1 MLAGGDARRP
11 ANEEINVATAQLDP
25 IYRKFHHTVFMQ
37 AYKILRDEEAA
48 RDMVQEAFLRVM
60 RHVDKLEEKKDPAGW
75 IRRIVTNLCLDE
87 LRKRRTAT
95 QVGPAPIA
103 QVAAP
108 FSAEF
113 EPLVACETAEL
124 RMLLREGLSTLSPNH
139 LELILMRETEGLSY
153 AEMAQEVDVPAGT
166 VMSRLFHAR
175 KKLQTHLRRGLLY
188 GSNQRRTIVTV
199 AAMPRSILCPRPRRP
214 MLEPEPAQW

>member
-1 MLAGGDARRP
+1 MSNP
-11 ANEEINVATAQLDP
+11 QLDP
-25 IYRKFHHTVFMQ
+25 IYRKFHHTVFLQ

-60 RHVDKLEEKKDPAGW
+60 RHADKLDGRKDPAGW

-87 LRKRRTAT
+87 LRKRRSANLHN
-95 QVGPAPIA
+95 GPAPISDL
-103 QVAAP
+103 AAP
-108 FSAEF
+108 LDPGS
-113 EPLVACETAEL
+113 EPLLACESAEL
-124 RMLLREGLSTLSPNH
+124 RTLLREGLSTLSPNH
-139 LELILMRETEGLSY
+139 LELFLMRETEGMSY
-153 AEMAQEVDVPAGT
+153 AEMAEEVDCPAGT

-188 GSNQRRTIVTV
+188 GSAQRRTIVTV
-199 AAMPRSILCPRPRRP
+199 SAMPRVLVFPRPRRP